1 MILVQHA
8 KRVHMEPTALGCSE
22 KHLRMEVNMNIN
34 DIYCFVQQMNGNM
47 SPTQWENLKEFMEKI
62 EANNG

>member
-1 MILVQHA
+1 
-8 KRVHMEPTALGCSE
+8 MEPTALGCSE